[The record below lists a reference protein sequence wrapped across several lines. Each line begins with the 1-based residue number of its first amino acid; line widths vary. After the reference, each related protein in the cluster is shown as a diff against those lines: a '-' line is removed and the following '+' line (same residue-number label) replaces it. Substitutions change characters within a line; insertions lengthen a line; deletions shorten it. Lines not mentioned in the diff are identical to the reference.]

1 MHLCTNSH
9 LSTLPQPILFPPS
22 ETKAAVF
29 EAIYY
34 FMDHEDLAIQSA
46 TLQALGSICIRH
58 YEFMMDERL
67 KQRYIRILTATADK
81 SSLARIQVGPD
92 SFSFLL

>member
-1 MHLCTNSH
+1 M
-9 LSTLPQPILFPPS
+9 
-22 ETKAAVF
+22 F

-67 KQRYIRILTATADK
+67 KQRYISILTATADK
-81 SSLARIQVGPD
+81 NTLARIQVGAGQLLFLTFTHKRQL
-92 SFSFLL
+92 FSLFVQQRN